1 MHVNIIKG
9 LLIMKFMKT
18 FWLVILT
25 TLICSCGTTSNMKSP
40 DSSANIADLSHYEQV
55 IVNDFE
61 DNVSKSGNDD
71 LIVKEGKKFADII
84 ASSVRSKNSFKKVD
98 RNITSEE
105 FALLIDGK
113 INKYEKGNAAMR
125 TLIGFGAGS
134 SKFNAIVDVKDNQTK
149 KLLGRID
156 VSKMSWLLGGIAA
169 GSQDVESHMDSAA
182 SKIADEC
189 TKSKNYKNKIKTEA

>member
-1 MHVNIIKG
+1 MK
-9 LLIMKFMKT
+9 LIKT

-25 TLICSCGTTSNMKSP
+25 TLLCSCGTTSNMKSI
-40 DSSANIADLSHYEQV
+40 DSSANIPDLSHYEQV

-61 DNVSKSGNDD
+61 DNVSKSRNDD
-71 LIVKEGKKFADII
+71 LILKEGKKFADII
-84 ASSVRSKNSFKKVD
+84 ASSIRSKNSFKKVE
-98 RNITSEE
+98 RNIASEE
-105 FALLIDGK
+105 PALLIDGK

-134 SKFNAIVDVKDNQTK
+134 SKFNAIVNIKDNQTK
-149 KLLGRID
+149 KSLGRID

-189 TKSKNYKNKIKTEA
+189 AKSKNHKKKIKT